1 MITWE
6 GFSHPFRLLV
16 EALGQ
21 AEAMLHRP
29 TRRVLQKQLYFS
41 GVLLLWPCLLVGGA
55 IGLIV
60 ANGFIVQLGV
70 QAAAAALPL
79 LGWLLFKEVGPVL
92 VALLLVAHSTPAIAS
107 ELAMMKLGGDI
118 RALEVLRIPP
128 LGYLVLPRMLG
139 MAGALVVLT
148 FLANG
153 AAMFSAAMM
162 LGIGRPL
169 DTLQDWQGSQ
179 PLLDFLQVVGKSLL
193 FGVVVALIACARGL
207 SVRYAG
213 IEVPLMASRAVLHSL
228 LAVLL
233 LDGVWVLLAN
243 LLAGTRIG

>member
-1 MITWE
+1 MVTWA
-6 GFSHPFRLLV
+6 GFWHPFRLLV

-21 AEAMLHRP
+21 AEALLHQP
-29 TRRVLQKQLYFS
+29 TRHALEKQLYFS
-41 GVLLLWPCLLVGGA
+41 GVLLLWPCLLLGA
-55 IGLIV
+55 AVGLIV
-60 ANGFIVQLGV
+60 AASFISQLGE
-70 QAAAAALPL
+70 QAAATALPL

-128 LGYLVLPRMLG
+128 IGYLVLPRMLG
-139 MAGALVVLT
+139 MALALVVLT

-153 AAMFSAAMM
+153 AAMLSAVLM

-169 DTLQDWQGSQ
+169 ETLQDWQGSQ
-179 PLLDFLQVVGKSLL
+179 PLLDYLQVVAKSLL
-193 FGVVVALIACARGL
+193 FGVMVALIACARGL

-213 IEVPLMASRAVLHSL
+213 NEVPIMASRAVLHSL
-228 LAVLL
+228 LAVLV
-233 LDGVWVLLAN
+233 LDGVWVMLTSW
-243 LLAGTRIG
+243 LAGTRIG